1 MSRKSRYYWA
11 CRDGYCVQEFPS
23 RENAEEHVRRC
34 RGVLV
39 VSRDGRPW
47 EEVALAPVTE
57 EGGKE

>member
-11 CRDGYCVQEFPS
+11 CRDGDCVQEFPS
-23 RENAEEHVRRC
+23 RESAEEHVSRC

-47 EEVALAPVTE
+47 EEVDLAPATE
-57 EGGKE
+57 EGDKG

>member
-11 CRDGYCVQEFPS
+11 CRDGDCVQEFPS
-23 RENAEEHVRRC
+23 RENAEMHVSQC

-47 EEVALAPVTE
+47 EEVDLAPMIE